1 MNSVYL
7 LEADTPK
14 SFIFTS
20 GILGDQRAAAKELPG
35 SSSKTIRS
43 AVAASEPLA
52 RRVGKAPRAR
62 FRGPLRRRGAP
73 PPRPASLST
82 RLVSD
87 FFESK
92 IC

>member
-20 GILGDQRAAAKELPG
+20 GILGGPRAAAKELPG

-52 RRVGKAPRAR
+52 RRVGKAQRAR
-62 FRGPLRRRGAP
+62 FRGPAASARGAAAT
-73 PPRPASLST
+73 PRLAEHST
-82 RLVSD
+82 RFG
-87 FFESK
+87 FF
-92 IC
+92 